1 MGGANKTPTVT
12 YKNPAFSPVSTAGW
26 DDAIDPA
33 IETGKQVFRELSTAA
48 SKRPIPANLKGVAAG
63 GAVGIAAESM
73 TQNVLDAMHGG
84 KTDNPYIANLER
96 LGSRVIGGATSG
108 GMYAKSPAG
117 IIPGVIGGAALDIGE
132 NVIDMAKLTPEIVQ
146 LMKDRMETNRIENDL
161 QKRFMKPQKFVPIR
175 EAIKQ

>member
-33 IETGKQVFRELSTAA
+33 IESGKQVFKELSTAA
-48 SKRPIPANLKGVAAG
+48 SKRPIRANLKGVAAG

-108 GMYAKSPAG
+108 GMYAKNPAG
-117 IIPGVIGGAALDIGE
+117 IIPGVIGAMALDIGE
-132 NVIDMAKLTPEIVQ
+132 NAIDMAKLSPEVLQ
-146 LMKDRMETNRIENDL
+146 LIQDKMETDRMENDFK
-161 QKRFMKPQKFVPIR
+161 KRFMKPQKFVPIR